1 MKLAPHKDTIVS
13 FIKNGFLR
21 LAVQD
26 VDTTVF
32 TVANFRQAYAVGII
46 QYNRF
51 LRRNDPCADLFDA
64 YFGKDNNEKHLMAVI
79 RSIHRHWK

>member
-1 MKLAPHKDTIVS
+1 MTHRDTIVS

-26 VDTTVF
+26 VDTNVF
-32 TVANFRQAYAVGII
+32 TVQNFRQAYAVGVV

-51 LRRNDPCADLFDA
+51 LRRNDPCTDLFDA
-64 YFGKDNNEKHLMAVI
+64 YFGRENNEKHLLSII
-79 RSIHRHWK
+79 RNIHKNWDKL